1 MNFFEDRVEFEKNM
15 TIIKKILDD
24 KGLVLESDHP
34 YAYSM
39 QYGKAFNDVNEW
51 LMEKRYEGE
60 LDTMGAFEKVAV
72 YGLYDKS
79 KVTYEKMHKELLNE
93 ARRQNMSY

>member
-1 MNFFEDRVEFEKNM
+1 MIFFENSVEFEKNM
-15 TIIKKILDD
+15 IIIEKILNN
-24 KGLVLESDHP
+24 KGFVLESDHP

-39 QYGKAFNDVNEW
+39 QYDKAFKDVNEW
-51 LMEKRYEGE
+51 LMENGYEGE
-60 LDTMGAFEKVAV
+60 MDTLGAFEKVAV

-93 ARRQNMSY
+93 ARRQNM